1 MSRERGKI
9 KHISFE
15 DLIVYEDEQLLAI
28 NKPQGISSLDD
39 KGQRNILEMAQQYHP
54 DVQLC
59 HRIDKMTSGLL
70 LLAKTPEA
78 YRAMSLKFQKR
89 KITKSYHAIVKGV
102 HAFDRMLIDVPL
114 LISTNKK
121 VFPHQNDGK
130 RAETYIST
138 LRNFR
143 RYSLLA
149 CEPVTGRMHQIRAHL
164 ASVGCPIVGDE
175 LYGGGDL
182 FLSQIKRNYKYSGR
196 KMEESPLNLGFLL
209 HAKSL
214 EFDHPTSGEHVL
226 LEADYPKHF
235 RVTLRQLEKFD
246 EA

>member
-1 MSRERGKI
+1 MSKERGKI
-9 KHISFE
+9 RHIRFE
-15 DLIVYEDEQLLAI
+15 DLVVYEDEDLLAI

-39 KGQRNILEMAQQYHP
+39 KGQRNIQEMAKEYH
-54 DVQLC
+54 DDIQLC
-59 HRIDKMTSGLL
+59 HRIDKMTSGVL
-70 LLAKTPEA
+70 LLAKNPAA
-78 YRAMSLKFQKR
+78 YRGMSLKFQKR
-89 KITKSYHAIVKGV
+89 KISKTYHALVKGV

-130 RAETYIST
+130 RAETFVTS
-138 LRNFR
+138 LKQFR

-164 ASVGCPIVGDE
+164 ASLGCPIVGDE
-175 LYGGGDL
+175 LYGGENL

-209 HAKSL
+209 HASSL
-214 EFDHPTSGEHVL
+214 EFEHPTSGEKLL
-226 LEADYPKHF
+226 LEAAYPKHF
-235 RVTLRQLEKFD
+235 RVTLKQLEKFD
-246 EA
+246 PM